1 MKTYTQL
8 IEELYEAAVVNTALI
23 NHHGHEMALARTR
36 NMLNPQLAARKEK
49 DKHIETLKSHGVVV
63 DKYGGVSHPDSEAD
77 KALNTG
83 LASGS
88 GAEYEAQPNVR
99 HGESYATSINPRTSA
114 KLRREVGDFTGLDA
128 YRMDSGKHN

>member
-1 MKTYTQL
+1 
-8 IEELYEAAVVNTALI
+8 
-23 NHHGHEMALARTR
+23 MALARTR